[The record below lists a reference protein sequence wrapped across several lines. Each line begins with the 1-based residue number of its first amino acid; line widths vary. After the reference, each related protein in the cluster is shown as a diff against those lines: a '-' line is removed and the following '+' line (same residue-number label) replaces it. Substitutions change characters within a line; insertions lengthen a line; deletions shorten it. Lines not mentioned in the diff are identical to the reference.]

1 MEWWSDP
8 STLRGNI
15 DPQRKVKLKVPEL
28 CERVKSLKEIITCVD
43 YETGSEVADLP

>member
-15 DPQRKVKLKVPEL
+15 DPQRKVKLMVPEL
-28 CERVKSLKEIITCVD
+28 CEEVKSLKEIITCVD
-43 YETGSEVADLP
+43 YETEV